1 MSDNLVVRV
10 ALNNSNFKQGIAALN
25 RDLKNVNSK
34 FKESMSEVG
43 KYGSA
48 VDKLKANKDRLTA
61 SIRSQSQIVDMHKN
75 KLKESQRSLLEAK
88 KAQND
93 LRNKMKETEQAYN
106 STRGN
111 IGKLTSEQKKL
122 KQAMDTVKQSHT
134 ANTQK
139 VKELKQAYMDSKQ
152 SIGANAQETIKLKQA
167 YEQARNS
174 AKQNKNELKNLRT
187 AYSQNRTE
195 LTQNKTK
202 LKELENTQKQL
213 SAEYKRSETSVRKH
227 AAAVQNNQNF
237 LSQAKAKLNGFKNEL
252 KSVTAELERSTG
264 KINVMSQKLQT
275 LGAKMSTF
283 GQKMTS
289 MGRSATMAFTL
300 PVALLGGKAV
310 RSAMEFESAMTGVA
324 KTTDLTKAEFK
335 NLERGILDMTSKMP
349 KTGVEIANIAESAGQ
364 LGIAKQNILDFS
376 KVMGQLSDTTNLSS
390 EDAAM
395 NLAKFANITRMSQ
408 GDFDR
413 LGSTIVNLGNN
424 MATTERDIV
433 EMSMRLAGA
442 GTQVGM
448 SEAQIVSFS
457 AALSSVGI
465 EAEMGGSAFSK
476 VMVNMQASVETG
488 GEKLSQFAKVAGMSA
503 KEFQQ
508 AFKEDAAGAIV
519 KFIEGLGNAEK
530 QGKSAI
536 GILNDMGITEVRL
549 RDTLLRAAGASDL
562 FSESLEL
569 GESAWKEN
577 IALTKE
583 AEMRYKDTREQ
594 IKIAMNDVKKSM
606 IEIGR
611 TIMPTVLTAVRSL
624 AKLTQ
629 AFTSLPSPVQK
640 ATVGFLGF
648 AITLPPLMWG
658 IGSITNA
665 FGLLAKGIGKALPVI
680 TNITKMKALAA
691 TATIKF
697 GSALAF
703 LGSPAGIAVLAL
715 AGVATAAVVVGKSM
729 KEKAIPPVQRFGK
742 EISKST
748 QEAVGSFMDLE
759 QNADTSLK
767 KLAWSGQVVT
777 EQLKT
782 SITSNISKMSKQ
794 VSEELDKQE
803 DKTTKTFQDMFSKN
817 GKMTEKELNKNVELI
832 EKSYEKR
839 KEKVKNGENKI
850 NEIMKKAS
858 NEKRALTQSE
868 VTTIQ
873 TVKKEMLENGVKVLT
888 KSEAEQKVII
898 ERLRNNTSKI
908 SAQQA
913 SDIVKNSKKQRDG
926 VKKEAESQ
934 YNEQLKLAAQLREMG
949 GKEYEKLA
957 DKVVSEAKRQKEGTI
972 KEADQQHKE
981 IIKKAKEQA
990 KDQADNIDWTTGEV
1004 KSKGQVLKEELAK
1017 PWKEGFEKV
1026 GKEWEKLWANPKGD
1040 TDAFLTEQLG
1050 KLQQGID
1057 KFVGGAGKFFGE
1069 LSKPWKE
1076 GFSKISGEWGKLKD
1090 QCSKGWNDFT
1100 SWLSSLPGQLK
1111 QAMSKLA
1118 QPLKEGFGN
1127 ISINWDKLK
1136 GQFGKGFET
1145 LKSGISSGI
1154 DKVKSSITEKW
1165 KTIQD
1170 AFSFDSISA
1179 KVKSG
1184 VDSIIK
1190 WFSELPGKLLE
1201 KGKES
1206 MQGFIDGLLG
1216 KEPEVAN
1223 ASKRTADGATKGTTG
1238 TNTKMKAEGS
1248 KAGQGFA
1255 SGILSKLGL
1264 TTSNSKQ
1271 HSNKATAGV
1280 KTAKSGMQSAGN
1292 NAGQGFASGIL
1303 SKLGLTTANSK
1314 KHSIN
1319 AVKQVQNAKNGMR
1332 SAGGDAGQ
1340 GFANGILSKVGSVV
1354 NAAKSMAQKALSA
1367 VKSAI
1372 KSNSPSKITTGFG
1385 NDFGDG
1391 FANGI
1396 IAKISR
1402 VMSASKMLAKSAI
1415 DKLDVEKTMKDY
1427 GAFAVD
1433 SLIKGIGTNKS
1444 KLEQELES
1452 INALIEEKTSKI
1464 DSKWDP
1470 YTEKL
1475 KKKLLELEVEEAK
1488 ALFGKSEK
1496 EKENIQKKFEDK
1508 KKNIQEEIN
1517 LREKQKE
1524 LELKIIDEQYGEEK
1538 RKREEE
1544 LKKKENYYKKL
1555 DDLISKMVDAYKNY
1569 YQQIFDKEDALI
1581 KTQLENL
1588 DKWKEESLK
1597 NINSVYDAKISAI
1610 DDELKAL
1617 EKAKQEEDREKVDA
1631 EELKEIENVKQAIKY
1646 EHDSENK
1653 AQLEKELE
1661 NLLKQR
1667 EERLKNQALE
1677 DKKLALN
1684 EYKSELEEKRKNE
1697 LANIEDIYQHE
1708 KLTLEERQKN
1718 LKEFYD
1724 EKTKEANLQAEAERL
1739 IASQN
1744 QEAIVGLLK
1753 DYAPEY
1759 RTAGELLGDKLLEGF
1774 NPALEALAENIRRI
1788 TAMINAEVRK
1798 PDLLLSGS
1806 SAQQKTV
1813 INNTKSY
1820 NMTSNSYGGN
1830 SNAREME
1837 TAFRKLAFLG

>member
-43 KYGSA
+43 KYGSSI
-48 VDKLKANKDRLTA
+48 DKLKANKDRLTA

-122 KQAMDTVKQSHT
+122 KQAIDTSKQSFT
-134 ANTQK
+134 ANIQK
-139 VKELKQAYMDSKQ
+139 TKELRNAYMQSKQ
-152 SIGANAQETIKLKQA
+152 SIGENAKETIKLKQA

-174 AKQNKNELKNLRT
+174 ARQNANDVKKLQTTYKQNNT
-187 AYSQNRTE
+187 A
-195 LTQNKTK
+195 LDQNKTK
-202 LKELENTQKQL
+202 LKELGNAQKQL
-213 SAEYKRSETSVRKH
+213 SAEYKRSEGNVRKH

-275 LGAKMSTF
+275 LGTKMSTF

-289 MGRSATMAFTL
+289 MGRSATMAFSL

-324 KTTDLTKAEFK
+324 KTTDLNKSEFK
-335 NLERGILDMTSKMP
+335 NLERGILDMTSIMP
-349 KTGVEIANIAESAGQ
+349 KTAVEIANIAENAGQ
-364 LGIAKQNILDFS
+364 LGIKKQSILDFS
-376 KVMGQLSDTTNLSS
+376 KAMTQLSDSTNLSS
-390 EDAAM
+390 EEAAM
-395 NLAKFANITRMSQ
+395 NLAKFANITKMSQ

-433 EMSMRLAGA
+433 AMSMRLAGA
-442 GTQVGM
+442 GTQIGM
-448 SEAQIVSFS
+448 SEAQIMSFS

-476 VMVNMQASVETG
+476 VMINMQSAVETG
-488 GEKLSQFAKVAGMSA
+488 GKKLSQFAKVSGMSA
-503 KEFQQ
+503 KEFQK

-519 KFIEGLGNAEK
+519 KFIEGLGNAEEK
-530 QGKSAI
+530 GKSAI
-536 GILNDMGITEVRL
+536 GILNDMGMTEVRL

-594 IKIAMNDVKKSM
+594 IKIAMNDVKKSF

-611 TIMPTVLTAVRSL
+611 TIMPTVLTASRSL

-665 FGLLAKGIGKALPVI
+665 FGILTKGIGKVLPVI
-680 TNITKMKALAA
+680 TNLTKIKALAA

-703 LGSPAGIAVLAL
+703 LASPAGTAVLAL
-715 AGVATAAVVVGKSM
+715 AGVATAGVIISKTL

-742 EISKST
+742 EVSKST
-748 QEAVGSFMDLE
+748 QEAVGAFMDLE
-759 QNADTSLK
+759 QNADASLK

-777 EQLKT
+777 ERLKT
-782 SITSNISKMSKQ
+782 SVTSNISKMSKQ
-794 VSEELDKQE
+794 VIDELDKQE

-817 GKMTEKELNKNVELI
+817 GKITEKELNKNVELI

-839 KEKVKNGENKI
+839 KETVKNGENKI

-858 NEKRALTQSE
+858 NEKRALTQGE

-873 TVKKEMLENGVKVLT
+873 TVKKEMLENGVRILS
-888 KSEAEQKVII
+888 KSESEQKAIM
-898 ERLRNNTSKI
+898 ERLKDNTSKI

-957 DKVVSEAKRQKEGTI
+957 DKVVSEAKRQKDGTI

-981 IIKKAKEQA
+981 IVKKAKEQA
-990 KDQADNIDWTTGEV
+990 KGQVDNINWTTGEV
-1004 KSKGQVLKEELAK
+1004 KTKGQILKEELAK

-1040 TDAFLTEQLG
+1040 TEAFLQDQLG

-1057 KFVGGAGKFFGE
+1057 KFVGGAGKTFEE
-1069 LSKPWKE
+1069 LAKPWKE
-1076 GFSKISGEWGKLKD
+1076 GFS
-1090 QCSKGWNDFT
+1090 
-1100 SWLSSLPGQLK
+1100 
-1111 QAMSKLA
+1111 
-1118 QPLKEGFGN
+1118 N

-1145 LKSGISSGI
+1145 LKSGVSSGI
-1154 DKVKSSITEKW
+1154 DKVKTSIAEKW
-1165 KTIQD
+1165 KTVQD
-1170 AFSFDSISA
+1170 AFSFESIST

-1184 VDSIIK
+1184 VDSIVK

-1223 ASKRTADGATKGTTG
+1223 ASKRTAGGATKGTAG

-1271 HSNKATAGV
+1271 HSTKATAGV
-1280 KTAKSGMQSAGN
+1280 KGARSGMQSAGN

-1314 KHSIN
+1314 KHSTN
-1319 AVKQVQNAKNGMR
+1319 AVKQVQSTKNGMR

-1354 NAAKSMAQKALSA
+1354 SAAKSMAQKALSA

-1372 KSNSPSKITTGFG
+1372 KSNSPSKITTGYG

-1396 IAKISR
+1396 IAKIPR
-1402 VMSASKMLAKSAI
+1402 VQIASKMLAKSAI
-1415 DKLDVEKTMKDY
+1415 DELDVEKTMKDY

-1452 INALIEEKTSKI
+1452 INALIGEKTSKI

-1569 YQQIFDKEDALI
+1569 YQQIFDKEDSLI

-1806 SAQQKTV
+1806 TAQQKTV
-1813 INNTKSY
+1813 IDNRKSY
-1820 NMTSNSYGGN
+1820 SMTSNSYGGN

-1837 TAFRKLAFLG
+1837 TAFRKIAFLG